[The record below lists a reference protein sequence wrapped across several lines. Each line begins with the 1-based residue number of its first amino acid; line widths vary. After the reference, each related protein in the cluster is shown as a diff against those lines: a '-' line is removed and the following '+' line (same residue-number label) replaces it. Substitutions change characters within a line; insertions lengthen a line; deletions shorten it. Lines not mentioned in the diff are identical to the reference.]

1 VKIVLVT
8 PAWRRYDVTRVA
20 LAQRRHLC
28 DVLVGRGH
36 DATCLVVADDENLD
50 VAEEYGFPTL
60 PRRNSPL
67 GAKFNA
73 GIHWACK
80 ILEADVVSVVG
91 SDDWCHEDLFDR
103 LPDPHPGP
111 PDLAAFDGAVSW
123 GDEPEIVTGRRIAI
137 VNLATGKLVRCHASG
152 RSGVIPWLIPRAAL
166 EPSGFRPVRD
176 EQQIGL
182 DFSLMSGLG
191 MQPNLVFHDPHDFAR
206 VDFKSDV
213 NLNAYEPVT
222 AVLSDGPEEDAWS
235 LLAQHY
241 PADLVSQAQDLM
253 AVAA

>member
-1 VKIVLVT
+1 
-8 PAWRRYDVTRVA
+8 
-20 LAQRRHLC
+20 
-28 DVLVGRGH
+28 
-36 DATCLVVADDENLD
+36 VVADDENLD
-50 VAEEYGFPTL
+50 VAEDYGFPTL
-60 PRRNSPL
+60 ARKNSPL

-80 ILEADVVSVVG
+80 VMEADVVSVVG

-103 LPDPHPGP
+103 LPNEHPQP
-111 PDLAAFDGAVSW
+111 PDLNAFDGAAVSW
-123 GDEPEIVTGRRIAI
+123 GDEPEIVTGRRISI
-137 VNLATGKLVRCHASG
+137 VNLATGNLVRCHASG
-152 RSGVIPWLIPRAAL
+152 RSGAIPWLIPRAAL

-222 AVLSDGPEEDAWS
+222 AVLSDGSEEDAWP

-241 PADLVSQAQDLM
+241 PADLVSQAQDLA